1 MAPAH
6 RRPSYRAERGHI
18 MDARGERRTAA
29 RRVGRVAAALLGTA
43 AFVTYQLVFVI
54 FNR

>member
-1 MAPAH
+1 MAGYLAAFVVLFSKGVAAAH
-6 RRPSYRAERGHI
+6 
-18 MDARGERRTAA
+18 
-29 RRVGRVAAALLGTA
+29 RVGRVAAALLGTA